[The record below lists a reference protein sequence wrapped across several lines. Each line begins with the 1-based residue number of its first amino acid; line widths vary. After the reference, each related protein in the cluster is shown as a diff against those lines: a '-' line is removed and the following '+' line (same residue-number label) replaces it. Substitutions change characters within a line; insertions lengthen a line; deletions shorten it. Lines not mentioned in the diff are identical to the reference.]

1 MSDNVLK
8 SPLRYPGG
16 KTRAIKTL
24 DPWVTDFAEW
34 REPFL
39 GGGSMSIHMSKKY
52 PDKPIWVNDL
62 YVPLYNFWTVLQK
75 DGDNLSDAILAIK
88 KTLNDAT
95 AKDKF
100 NECLAEMK
108 NQNSFDAAVSFYIL
122 NKCSYSGLTENSTFS
137 ITASQQNFSEMNIGK
152 LKGYSK
158 IIKNWKITNI
168 DYSKV
173 MLATG
178 KDVFVFLDPP
188 YDIKDFLYGTGKK
201 MHSSFVH
208 ADFADNVDKC
218 THNFMITYNVN
229 DYLVDRYKSYF
240 LKKWKLQYGMVHR
253 KESNLKEELLITNY
267 DVDAK
272 RTTRTLWD

>member
-24 DPWVTDFAEW
+24 DPWIVDFAEW

-100 NECLAEMK
+100 NECLVEMK
-108 NQNSFDAAVSFYIL
+108 NQNSFDGAVSFYIL

-173 MLATG
+173 MLAPG
-178 KDVFVFLDPP
+178 KNVFVFLDPP
-188 YDIKDFLYGTGKK
+188 YDIKDFLYGTGRK

-208 ADFADNVDKC
+208 SDFADNVDKC

-253 KESNLKEELLITNY
+253 KEGNLKEELLITNY